1 MLAKPGAKGAPT
13 RSKAVN
19 HFWYGDRSPWTE
31 RRLELSFDELQS
43 QPPAKAVIMD
53 RENPP
58 QPRSARAVDAA
69 AVRASLHQQILLA
82 RSGTGKFA
90 SGICRCAGPPGL

>member
-1 MLAKPGAKGAPT
+1 MFLPRPISCEVWQPRYTLKRWVMLAKPWAKGAPT

-31 RRLELSFDELQS
+31 RRLELSFDALQS

-58 QPRSARAVDAA
+58 QPRSARAVESED
-69 AVRASLHQQILLA
+69 
-82 RSGTGKFA
+82 
-90 SGICRCAGPPGL
+90 

>member
-1 MLAKPGAKGAPT
+1 MNNKGVGLSIRPALDFLRGVAPRYTLKRWMMLAKPWAKGAPT

-58 QPRSARAVDAA
+58 QPRSARAVE
-69 AVRASLHQQILLA
+69 SEN
-82 RSGTGKFA
+82 
-90 SGICRCAGPPGL
+90 